1 MPRSKVFLAFVHRA
15 TLRLRRAATGR
26 DGAVHGR
33 CSAVGSV
40 GQSAFQSGGI
50 ASVPRAHQ
58 CLAVGVGVMMK
69 FLFAVANIGVMLWNS
84 GRLYCDYGLGLA
96 VVGVGVAIA
105 WSYVAWRWV
114 PRKR

>member
-1 MPRSKVFLAFVHRA
+1 
-15 TLRLRRAATGR
+15 
-26 DGAVHGR
+26 
-33 CSAVGSV
+33 
-40 GQSAFQSGGI
+40 
-50 ASVPRAHQ
+50 
-58 CLAVGVGVMMK
+58 MMK